1 MDEEACCKSG
11 CGNTSGVLVAFRAK
25 SDEWDLLSAFLHVVF
40 ACNGNL
46 TCLSG
51 LFFLGADGCTVIENH
66 HEPPQNESW
75 FLVWILSK
83 VPRYSILCYI
93 MLYSILTWDADP
105 SVTKNNTWMYHVN
118 KEKGM
123 GCVDLCGVSVGLPL
137 LRPLG
142 AVLTRRWPQF
152 GQIWKFDC
160 CGLTWQVALSWISSM

>member
-25 SDEWDLLSAFLHVVF
+25 SDEWDLLSAFLHMVF

-93 MLYSILTWDADP
+93 MLYIMQYIYIYTHLWSSHKVPIFSKNFSARRTYGSAVEQASTKPGPKPERRYGVCCRHGRHGMIGGWWDGHRW
-105 SVTKNNTWMYHVN
+105 TKQLYN
-118 KEKGM
+118 
-123 GCVDLCGVSVGLPL
+123 
-137 LRPLG
+137 
-142 AVLTRRWPQF
+142 
-152 GQIWKFDC
+152 
-160 CGLTWQVALSWISSM
+160 

>member
-25 SDEWDLLSAFLHVVF
+25 SDEWDLLSAFLHLVF

-93 MLYSILTWDADP
+93 MLYIIQYIYIHIFDLLIKFLFSPRIFLRGAPMAVQWSRPPRSQGRSLKGATAF
-105 SVTKNNTWMYHVN
+105 VA
-118 KEKGM
+118 GM
-123 GCVDLCGVSVGLPL
+123 GGMG
-137 LRPLG
+137 
-142 AVLTRRWPQF
+142 W
-152 GQIWKFDC
+152 
-160 CGLTWQVALSWISSM
+160 